1 MTRNGHRKERREATV
16 SKNVNYLLLLTFF
29 KLVQDLFLN
38 LLKVYIGYL
47 EQSEPLGERITE
59 ETESAVVSEFG
70 KMMQSQDEK

>member
-1 MTRNGHRKERREATV
+1 MGTKRRGEKQLRV
-16 SKNVNYLLLLTFF
+16 SKNMNYLLLLNFF

-59 ETESAVVSEFG
+59 ETESAAVNEFG